1 MNKTNITKDSRNLFD
16 ISLVDIFNKIQIQ
29 IDNVLRIVSLRFLTE
44 IVHCLTFM
52 KKRS

>member
-1 MNKTNITKDSRNLFD
+1 MNKTNIIIDSRNLFD
-16 ISLVDIFNKIQIQ
+16 ISLVEIFNIIQIR

-44 IVHCLTFM
+44 VVHCLTFI